1 MPKMPKMPKIIK
13 PYIKV
18 IQSIIN
24 FRKLGILG
32 ILDMLINP
40 LHFSFLQTIGILNL
54 TSFLSLYR
62 FFVAI

>member
-1 MPKMPKMPKIIK
+1 MPKMPKIIK

-32 ILDMLINP
+32 ILDM
-40 LHFSFLQTIGILNL
+40 G
-54 TSFLSLYR
+54 
-62 FFVAI
+62 